1 MPVSI
6 LISSIKILANSKR
19 RLFLI
24 VFYVFQVYLRKHLY
38 DCFSVSTQ
46 QDTAAAG
53 ADYTSL
59 TNSVLTFTPGGT
71 TLQHITVNIIDD
83 DLIEGTERFTAS
95 LSTTSPLTKIGNINE
110 TTVRITDND
119 GTQLEADWYIF

>member
-1 MPVSI
+1 VPVSN
-6 LISSIKILANSKR
+6 LIKYKNISEYSKHISYCVLCVSS
-19 RLFLI
+19 LF
-24 VFYVFQVYLRKHLY
+24 LRKHLY

-110 TTVRITDND
+110 TIVRITDND
-119 GTQLEADWYIF
+119 GTQLETDWYIF